1 MSRYSNSGTKENHAK
16 LSFWSK
22 QSIRQILLD
31 QRMSFCLHRI
41 DTPFCG
47 DGIVQEGEVSSKAEA
62 AIYRVFKYQVDFL
75 KVVQLGAPWTNL
87 CKLFFSGGNVAE
99 C

>member
-1 MSRYSNSGTKENHAK
+1 MLHIIISDTKSNAEGKEGRYLMSRYSNSGTKENHAK

-47 DGIVQEGEVSSKAEA
+47 DGIVQEGEVSSKA
-62 AIYRVFKYQVDFL
+62 AIYM
-75 KVVQLGAPWTNL
+75 
-87 CKLFFSGGNVAE
+87 
-99 C
+99 